1 MTMYRKIFVFVAA
14 VVLSATSMSAR
25 NSDFTRYNRWMVG
38 ADVMKSATCTFGAGV
53 DAIYGRQFS
62 EIIFLGVGF
71 GADVLIGPRKTVTV
85 TEEFNDGTK
94 FETITLPQRT
104 FVFPL
109 YADLQV
115 DFSRGRAPVF
125 AEFKL
130 GAGVGF
136 DYKRIR
142 GTEQYNK
149 MEPCLAGPLFG
160 VGIGKRFAFDNDD
173 ELSLILGV
181 QGILGPFYP
190 EIPVSLGV
198 RYGF

>member
-1 MTMYRKIFVFVAA
+1 MYKKFFVAVAA
-14 VVLSATSMSAR
+14 VILSAASLSAG
-25 NSDFTRYNRWMVG
+25 NSDFVRYNRWAVG
-38 ADVMKSATCTFGAGV
+38 ADVMKSATCTFGVGV

-71 GADVLIGPRKTVTV
+71 GADALIGPRKTITV
-85 TEEFNDGTK
+85 IEEFNDGTR
-94 FETITLPQRT
+94 FEKITLPQRT
-104 FVFPL
+104 FVFPV

-115 DFSRGRAPVF
+115 DFSRGKAPVF

-136 DYKRIR
+136 DYKRVR

-149 MEPCLAGPLFG
+149 MELCLAGPLFG
-160 VGIGKRFAFDNDD
+160 ISIGKRFAFDNKD
-173 ELSLILGV
+173 ELSLILGA
-181 QGILGPFYP
+181 QGILGPFYS

>member
-1 MTMYRKIFVFVAA
+1 MCKKIFVIVAA
-14 VVLSATSMSAR
+14 VVLSAMSLSAG
-25 NSDFTRYNRWMVG
+25 NPDFVRYNRWAVG
-38 ADVMKSATCTFGAGV
+38 ADVMKSATCTFGVGV

-71 GADVLIGPRKTVTV
+71 GADVLIGPRQTTTV
-85 TEEFNDGTK
+85 TEERNDGTR
-94 FETITLPQRT
+94 FEKITLPQRT

-115 DFSRGRAPVF
+115 DFSRGKAPVF

-136 DYKRIR
+136 DYLRIR

-149 MEPCLAGPLFG
+149 MELCLAGPLFG
-160 VGIGKRFAFDNDD
+160 VGIGKRFAFDNKD

-181 QGILGPFYP
+181 QGILGPFYS